1 MPPQHGKRA
10 TKGKGPGTAIT
21 PSRSAAA
28 GILGDVHA
36 GHLLDQSFE
45 RRTTTL
51 DARDRRWVQELV
63 WGVLRHRERI
73 DAILASRIRGGLSV
87 LDDAVLD
94 VLRLGTHQ
102 LLSMD
107 SVPPYAAIGQSVEAV
122 KRKHGIGAAKLV
134 NAVLRRVDRERAS
147 IEPTLPADPVEAL
160 ALTHSHPAWVVGR
173 WAARFGLDHTA
184 SLLALN
190 NTPAPVVVRPH
201 GVSAAM
207 LADSLTQSDVSTR
220 DVPMV
225 PESLEITGPVA
236 LTEVEAFRRGQFYV
250 QDPAASLV
258 AQYAHVAEG
267 SAVADLCAAPGSKAL
282 ELARRAGTVIAADR
296 SEARVER
303 MRSGFDRLGVDTT
316 SPARTMI
323 TMVADAT
330 APTIDPVDA
339 VLVDVPCTG
348 TGTFRRHPDAR
359 WRLQASDFAVLGTL
373 QRQILHAAAG
383 VVRAGGLLIYSTC
396 SLEPEE
402 NDDVVDAFLAS
413 HPDFVVEPPPTG
425 VVSDAVIDR
434 GRLRVLP
441 QQHGFDGAFAV
452 RLRRNAGSA

>member
-1 MPPQHGKRA
+1 VKRPSRS
-10 TKGKGPGTAIT
+10 PGTSIT

-28 GILGDVHA
+28 GIMGDVRA

-45 RRTTTL
+45 RRTPTL

-63 WGVLRHRERI
+63 WGVLRHRERL
-73 DAILASRIRGGLSV
+73 DAILSTRIRGGLSV
-87 LDDAVLD
+87 LDDGVLD
-94 VLRLGTHQ
+94 ILRLGTYQ

-122 KRKHGIGAAKLV
+122 KRKHGIGAGKLV
-134 NAVLRRVDRERAS
+134 NAVLRRIDRERAT
-147 IEPTLPADPVEAL
+147 IEPPLPADPVDAL
-160 ALTHSHPAWVVGR
+160 ALQHSHPSWVVGR
-173 WAARFGLDHTA
+173 WAAQFGVAETA
-184 SLLALN
+184 TLLTLN

-201 GVSAAM
+201 GVNADT
-207 LADSLTQSDVSTR
+207 LADSLAQSDVTTR
-220 DVPMV
+220 RVPLV

-236 LTEVEAFRRGQFYV
+236 LTEVDAFRRGQFYV
-250 QDPAASLV
+250 QDPAATLV
-258 AQYAHVAEG
+258 AQYAHVPEG
-267 SAVADLCAAPGSKAL
+267 SVVADLCAAPGSKAL
-282 ELARRAGTVIAADR
+282 EMARRARTVIAADR
-296 SEARVER
+296 SESRVDR

-316 SPARTMI
+316 SPNRTMV
-323 TMVADAT
+323 TLVADAT
-330 APTIDPVDA
+330 QPSIDPVDA

-373 QRQILHAAAG
+373 QRQILDAAAT
-383 VVRAGGLLIYSTC
+383 VVRPDGLLIYSTC
-396 SLEPEE
+396 SLETEE

-413 HPDFVVEPPPTG
+413 HPDFVVEPPPSG

-452 RLRRNAGSA
+452 RMRRISGSA